1 MQQTYTNVYK
11 ELFYKQISGDTSEM
25 RELAA
30 RICRDYLHGAWKLVT
45 AQNIEF
51 KHIR

>member
-1 MQQTYTNVYK
+1 MQQTYTNVWA
-11 ELFYKQISGDTSEM
+11 ELFCKQISGDTSEM